1 MDETGFLKA
10 LDWTALLDRLAAEAQ
25 SAGGRRLCAELS
37 LAANPREAVRR
48 MAAVAELATLIET
61 GEPPPSLAAPDIESV
76 VAAAEKELVLGADD
90 VRPLGELINIAEAVR
105 RAFPDRVGKRELGSR
120 ELIAGGAGPS
130 QGPEVE
136 IDRSPTPSPTPAIAA
151 LAAGLD
157 PPRGL
162 GRTIA
167 VTFDASGEISDA
179 ASPELARL
187 REERKALAEHAR
199 VAIERL
205 MRTEEYAP
213 VLQDQFFT
221 VRAERFV
228 LPLRASAKS
237 LGLGIVHDTSRT
249 GETVFVEP
257 TALISANN
265 RLKVVELDIRRESRR
280 ILEALTADVAAVAPA
295 LRACAATLATL
306 DAYAAAARLGIA
318 YRGSVISLVEEPVVD
333 LRQVRHPLLALAA
346 ATPNAVR
353 AVVANDIALGGA
365 APAILVVS
373 GPNAGGKTVLM
384 KTVGLAAL
392 MARAGL
398 LVPAAPGSRIG
409 FFDEVRADIGD
420 PQSVL
425 GDLSTFSGHLA
436 QVGEILNAPVGGPT
450 LVLLDELM
458 AGTNPEQGAALAR
471 ATAETLAERPVL
483 AVITT
488 HYDSLKAL
496 GESDPRFLNAG
507 MEYDLERLRP
517 TFRLAVGA
525 PGRAYAFDIAARMG
539 LPAPLLA
546 RARALAGDSSVGLES
561 AIARLEA
568 REAALA
574 REAERLAEAEASASA
589 TAEAQREAALALVR
603 REREL
608 GHNAR
613 QAVESAIAEAR
624 AEIREVVRRAQ
635 EAGTS
640 RAAEAGR
647 EDLGRVAALALA
659 KLPRRDAPTVGA
671 LEVGALEVGARV
683 RVDRLGAEGVIAEL
697 PDRRGRAKVTVGKM
711 TVEVGADELRP
722 AAGAP
727 RRAARAASAEAATRA
742 PRASEDA
749 LALVSQSSSPTVD
762 LRGQTGDDALAV
774 IEAAL
779 DRAALSGQSHL
790 MVVHGHGTGA
800 LRKRIRGYL
809 EDSPYVARWA
819 PGTSRQGGDGVSVV
833 ELR

>member
-1 MDETGFLKA
+1 MNENGFLKA
-10 LDWTALLDRLAAEAQ
+10 LDWAALLERLAAQAQ
-25 SAGGRRLCAELS
+25 SPGGRALCAGLS

-48 MAAVAELATLIET
+48 MAAVAELATLLQT
-61 GEPPPSLAAPDIESV
+61 GDPLPSLAAPDVEAV
-76 VAAAEKELVLGADD
+76 VAAAEKQMVLGAEE
-90 VRPLGELINIAEAVR
+90 VRPLAEMIGVAEGAR
-105 RAFPDRVGKRELGSR
+105 RAFVDSARAP
-120 ELIAGGAGPS
+120 I
-130 QGPEVE
+130 PE
-136 IDRSPTPSPTPAIAA
+136 IAA
-151 LAAGLD
+151 LAAGLN

-167 VTFDASGEISDA
+167 MTFDPSGEISDA

-187 REERKALAEHAR
+187 RQERQALAEHAR

-205 MRTEEYAP
+205 MRAEEYAS

-228 LPLRASAKS
+228 LPLKVSAKS

-257 TALISANN
+257 TALVSANN

-280 ILEALTADVAAVAPA
+280 ILEALTADVAAVAPV
-295 LRACAATLATL
+295 LRACAATLAAL
-306 DAYAAAARLGIA
+306 DAYNAAARLGIA
-318 YRGSVISLVEEPVVD
+318 YGGSAISIVEEPVVG
-333 LRQVRHPLLALAA
+333 LRQARHPLLALAA
-346 ATPNAVR
+346 ATPNAAR
-353 AVVANDIALGGA
+353 AVVANDVALGGA
-365 APAILVVS
+365 APSILVVS

-398 LVPAAPGSRIG
+398 LVPASPGSRIG
-409 FFDEVRADIGD
+409 FFAEVRADIGD

-436 QVGEILNAPVGGPT
+436 NVGEILNAPLGGPT

-458 AGTNPEQGAALAR
+458 AGTNPDQGAALAR

-496 GESDPRFLNAG
+496 GESDPRFANAG

-539 LPAPLLA
+539 LPGALLD
-546 RARALAGDSSVGLES
+546 RARVLAGDSSVGLES
-561 AIARLEA
+561 AIARLAA
-568 REAALA
+568 REAALTLD
-574 REAERLAEAEASASA
+574 AERLAEAEASASA
-589 TAEAQREAALALVR
+589 TAEAQREAAEALVR

-608 GHNAR
+608 GHRAR
-613 QAVESAIAEAR
+613 EAVEAAIAEAR
-624 AEIREVVRRAQ
+624 AEIRQVVRRAQ

-647 EDLGRVAALALA
+647 QDLDDVAARALA
-659 KLPRRDAPTVGA
+659 KLPRPDAPAVVAVAA
-671 LEVGALEVGARV
+671 LELGARV
-683 RVDRLGAEGVIAEL
+683 RVERLGGAEGVVAQL
-697 PDRRGRAKVTVGKM
+697 PDERGRAKVTVGKM

-722 AAGAP
+722 VAGPP
-727 RRAARAASAEAATRA
+727 RRAARAAVAQRAARA
-742 PRASEDA
+742 PAASEDT
-749 LALVSQSSSPTVD
+749 LALVSPSTAPTVD

-774 IEAAL
+774 VEAAL

-809 EDSPYVARWA
+809 DDSPYVARWT

>member
-1 MDETGFLKA
+1 MNETGFLKA
-10 LDWTALLDRLAAEAQ
+10 LDWTALLDRLTAEAQ
-25 SAGGRRLCAELS
+25 SSGGRRLCTELS
-37 LAANPREAVRR
+37 LAANPGEAVRR
-48 MAAVAELATLIET
+48 MAAVAELARLIET
-61 GEPPPSLAAPDIESV
+61 GDPPPSLAAPDIEAV
-76 VAAAEKELVLGADD
+76 VAAAEKELVLSADD
-90 VRPLGELINIAEAVR
+90 ARPLGELINMAEAVR
-105 RAFPDRVGKRELGSR
+105 RAFVDR
-120 ELIAGGAGPS
+120 AGPS
-130 QGPEVE
+130 QGPEL
-136 IDRSPTPSPTPAIAA
+136 DRVGERQVSSREPTPSIAA
-151 LAAGLD
+151 LAESLD

-318 YRGSVISLVEEPVVD
+318 YGGSVISIVQELVVD

-353 AVVANDIALGGA
+353 AVVANDVALGGA

-436 QVGEILNAPVGGPT
+436 QVGEILKAPFGGPT

-458 AGTNPEQGAALAR
+458 AGTNPDQGAALAR

-496 GESDPRFLNAG
+496 GESDPRFANAG

-539 LPAPLLA
+539 LPAPLLE
-546 RARALAGDSSVGLES
+546 RARALAGESSVGLES

-589 TAEAQREAALALVR
+589 TAEAQRTATDALVR

-608 GHNAR
+608 GHSAR

-659 KLPRRDAPTVGA
+659 KLPRPDAPTVTPIG
-671 LEVGALEVGARV
+671 VLEVGARV

-722 AAGAP
+722 AAGTP
-727 RRAARAASAEAATRA
+727 RRVARAAAAEAATRA
-742 PRASEDA
+742 PTASEDA
-749 LALVSQSSSPTVD
+749 LALVSQSSSPIVD
-762 LRGQTGDDALAV
+762 LRGQSGDDALAV
-774 IEAAL
+774 VEAAL

-790 MVVHGHGTGA
+790 MVIHGHGTGA